1 MNTAALRV
9 LLTLTLVSHGLP
21 TLAAGEND
29 ANLVEAVG
37 RGDQHI
43 IKLMMDM
50 GAKPRGTDRSGNTA
64 VLAAAAQ
71 GNLALA
77 RKFADLGSDI
87 DRKGGTGFTPLGIA
101 ALNGDVRMVEFLIK
115 SGAQLDTRNDNGGTA
130 LTNALDAG
138 NNRIADMLVKAGADV
153 DIANR
158 DGLTP
163 LMLVLQED
171 KPDAALLDGILARK
185 PDLRATDAEGR
196 SALFIVI
203 LQHKQSMTGR
213 LLAMGANP
221 NQLALGYRPL
231 HWAEVFGEPA
241 IVQLLVAAGAK
252 PARLAGGM

>member
-1 MNTAALRV
+1 MNMAALRV
-9 LLTLTLVSHGLP
+9 LLTLSLLLHLVP
-21 TLAAGEND
+21 ALAAGEDD

-43 IKLMMDM
+43 IKLMMDR
-50 GAKPRGTDRSGNTA
+50 GANPRGTDRSGNTA

-87 DRKGGTGFTPLGIA
+87 DSKGGNGFTPLGIA
-101 ALNGDVRMVEFLIK
+101 ALHGDARMVEFLIK
-115 SGAQLDTRNDNGGTA
+115 SGARLDTRNDNGGTA

-138 NNRIADMLVKAGADV
+138 NNRIADMLLHAGADV
-153 DIANR
+153 DIPNR

-163 LMLVLQED
+163 LMLLLLAD
-171 KPDAALLDGILARK
+171 KPDAALLEAVLARK

-203 LQHKQSMTGR
+203 LQHKQSMAGR

-231 HWAEVFGEPA
+231 HWADVFGEPA
-241 IVQLLVAAGAK
+241 IVQLLEAAGAK
-252 PARLAGGM
+252 PARLASGM

>member
-9 LLTLTLVSHGLP
+9 LLTLTLLSHGLP

-37 RGDQHI
+37 RGDKHI
-43 IKLMMDM
+43 IKLMTDM
-50 GAKPRGTDRSGNTA
+50 GANPRGTDQSGNTA

-77 RKFADLGSDI
+77 RKYADLGSDI
-87 DRKGGTGFTPLGIA
+87 DRKGGNGFTPLGIA

-115 SGAQLDTRNDNGGTA
+115 SGAELDTRNDNGGTA
-130 LTNALDAG
+130 LTNALEAG
-138 NNRIADMLVKAGADV
+138 HYRVADLLLKAGADV

-158 DGLTP
+158 DGMTP

-171 KPDAALLDGILARK
+171 KPDVALLDGVLARK
-185 PDLRATDAEGR
+185 PDLRATDLEGR
-196 SALFIVI
+196 SVLFIAI
-203 LQHKQSMTGR
+203 LQHNQSVAER

-221 NQLALGYRPL
+221 NQLAMGYLPL
-231 HWAEVFGEPA
+231 HWASVFGEPVIA
-241 IVQLLVAAGAK
+241 KLLEVAGAK
-252 PARLAGGM
+252 PARLARGV